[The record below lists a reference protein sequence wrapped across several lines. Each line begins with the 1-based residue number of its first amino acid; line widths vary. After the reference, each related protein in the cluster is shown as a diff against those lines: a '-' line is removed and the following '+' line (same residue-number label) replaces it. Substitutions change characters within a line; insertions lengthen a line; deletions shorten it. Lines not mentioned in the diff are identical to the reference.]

1 MLYQMVLVFQ
11 VMKQKLGKVA
21 CRPRGLIRWP
31 RRNDSLALQ
40 AITRFHR
47 PNWSLPLHYTSM
59 KSLKILKNQSPR
71 ARWCFFFIYRLDPR
85 DNHKRKWKPTMGLS
99 QCLTLITIAN
109 FSSRGTSR
117 REHSELGSALSYIS
131 NYFVQAPYGD
141 VQCHFGRWSQVFTR
155 TFCKV
160 LK

>member
-1 MLYQMVLVFQ
+1 MQAPGPNQMTAKEWLSLCRLSLVFIVQ
-11 VMKQKLGKVA
+11 TGLFLSITLPWKV
-21 CRPRGLIRWP
+21 L
-31 RRNDSLALQ
+31 
-40 AITRFHR
+40 
-47 PNWSLPLHYTSM
+47 
-59 KSLKILKNQSPR
+59 KSSRINPPGPDDV
-71 ARWCFFFIYRLDPR
+71 FFIYRLDPR
-85 DNHKRKWKPTMGLS
+85 DNHKRKWKPTMSLS

-141 VQCHFGRWSQVFTR
+141 VQCHFGIWNQVFAR

>member
-47 PNWSLPLHYTSM
+47 PNWSLPLYYTSM
-59 KSLKILKNQSPR
+59 KSLKINPPGPDDV
-71 ARWCFFFIYRLDPR
+71 FFIYRLDPR
-85 DNHKRKWKPTMGLS
+85 DNHKRKWKPTMSLS

-141 VQCHFGRWSQVFTR
+141 VQCHFGIWNQVFAR

>member
-21 CRPRGLIRWP
+21 CRPHLIRWP

-47 PNWSLPLHYTSM
+47 PNWSLPLHCTSM

-71 ARWCFFFIYRLDPR
+71 ARWFFFIYRLDPR
-85 DNHKRKWKPTMGLS
+85 DNHKRKWKPTMSLS
-99 QCLTLITIAN
+99 QCLTL
-109 FSSRGTSR
+109 TSR

-141 VQCHFGRWSQVFTR
+141 VQCHFGRWNQVFTR

-160 LK
+160 LE

>member
-21 CRPRGLIRWP
+21 CRPHLIRWP

-59 KSLKILKNQSPR
+59 KSLKILKNQSPGPDDV
-71 ARWCFFFIYRLDPR
+71 FFIYRLDPR
-85 DNHKRKWKPTMGLS
+85 DNHKRKWKPTMSLS

-141 VQCHFGRWSQVFTR
+141 VQCHFGRWNQVFTR